1 MAILDELELRIIEAE
16 GAVTEAKEAVRVLE
30 GAGINVTNQ
39 KARIREAENR
49 LTALRRSYAKVRG
62 G

>member
-1 MAILDELELRIIEAE
+1 MTILDELEMKITEAE
-16 GAVTEAKEAVRVLE
+16 QSVIEAKEAVKVLE

>member
-1 MAILDELELRIIEAE
+1 MTILDELEMKITEAE
-16 GAVTEAKEAVRVLE
+16 QAVIEAKEAVKVLE

>member
-1 MAILDELELRIIEAE
+1 MTILDELELKIIDAE
-16 GAVTEAKEAVRVLE
+16 VAVTEAKEAVRVLE

-39 KARIREAENR
+39 KARIREAEGR
-49 LTALRRSYAKVRG
+49 LQALRRSYAKVRG

>member
-1 MAILDELELRIIEAE
+1 MTILDELEMKITEAE
-16 GAVTEAKEAVRVLE
+16 QAVIEAKEAVKVLE

-49 LTALRRSYAKVRG
+49 LAALRRSYAKVRG